1 MTRDDE
7 REREQQAGHL
17 DGEGKSEESRGKHHD
32 PRQNEVPLRET
43 CRETS
48 DEPALHHDPH
58 QAHEDPE
65 DGHLPICTSRLRAA
79 VTLLG
84 REREG
89 PVEDGE
95 RQGHEEKL
103 TNAVEL
109 CRDARREFER
119 IRQFLTAYLAREGD
133 LAAKTE

>member
-1 MTRDDE
+1 MRK
-7 REREQQAGHL
+7 L
-17 DGEGKSEESRGKHHD
+17 
-32 PRQNEVPLRET
+32 VPLLRE
-43 CRETS
+43 
-48 DEPALHHDPH
+48 L
-58 QAHEDPE
+58 
-65 DGHLPICTSRLRAA
+65 
-79 VTLLG
+79 
-84 REREG
+84 
-89 PVEDGE
+89 E